1 LAKLLLLLSSSSSLR
16 CGACKRFAPTLA
28 LVSDAVRGR
37 MAVGTVDCTVEEGL
51 CRERFQISGYPTLM
65 YAHYGRVEPSPLQH
79 DRDVDDFLDFAR
91 RMSSPAVSIVQS
103 MEEAHKFAIEQGV
116 DGVAFVAYHPAAVST
131 TEPAKNI
138 ALLKTFH
145 QASQRLHRYSSF
157 AVLQPTLNEEGSPLL
172 SEGPFICRLEDAV
185 PTRCYDRISETLLIE
200 LDSLLDWVDRVR
212 IPTVSRLIASGL
224 EELGSKGRV
233 LCLAVY
239 FDPKDATD
247 AERALKVFATTGAP
261 ELRDE
266 YYFGVVDGA
275 KHKMYLRHL
284 GFEDSSSA
292 RPQIFLTS
300 FSTKEYW
307 QDATYGLDINRFLHD
322 VKDGAIPRQSK
333 RKNKARRKSL
343 WTRLKQ
349 FFKDNRR
356 WSYFLVIGLCVALFT
371 LLQQFVKVRGS
382 LRPPYPRSPFDT
394 SWDGDTSAMPM
405 MPKAK
410 GATTTRVKQRTNA
423 ASTKSKQQ

>member
-1 LAKLLLLLSSSSSLR
+1 
-16 CGACKRFAPTLA
+16 
-28 LVSDAVRGR
+28 

-79 DRDVDDFLDFAR
+79 DRAVDDFVDFAR
-91 RMSSPAVSIVQS
+91 RMSSPAISVVQS
-103 MEEAHKFAIEQGV
+103 MEEAHKFASEQGV

-138 ALLKTFH
+138 ALLKAFH
-145 QASQRLHRYSSF
+145 QASQRLQKYSSF

-185 PTRCYDRISETLLIE
+185 PNRCYDRISETLLGE

-212 IPTVSRLIASGL
+212 IPTVSRLIPSRL

-247 AERALKVFATTGAP
+247 ADLALKVFATTGAP

-266 YYFGVVDGA
+266 YYFGVVDGT

-284 GFEDSSSA
+284 GFEDASSA

-307 QDATYGLDINRFLHD
+307 QDATIGLDINRFMHD

-333 RKNKARRKSL
+333 SKNKTRRKSV

-356 WSYFLVIGLCVALFT
+356 WSYFLVIGLCLALFT

-382 LRPPYPRSPFDT
+382 LRPPYPRSPFGT
-394 SWDGDTSAMPM
+394 SWDGDTSAMRM
-405 MPKAK
+405 VPKAN
-410 GATTTRVKQRTNA
+410 GATTVTRVKHRTNA